1 MEAIA
6 ARDSGA
12 VVLARAAGE
21 VVNVD
26 ATRIVV
32 RVDEDRE
39 GGEPRVD
46 IYSLVKY
53 QRSNQSTCINQRPVA
68 HLGQRVR
75 KGQVL
80 ADGPSTDH
88 GELALGRNVLVAFMP
103 WGGYNFEDA
112 IVISERVVKEDI
124 FTSIHI
130 EEFEVEACDTKQGKE
145 EITRD
150 IPNVG
155 EEALRN
161 LDDSGIIRIGAK
173 VAPGDILVGK
183 ITPKG
188 ETQLSPEEKLLKAI
202 FGEKAGDVRD
212 TSLIV
217 PPGIEGTIVGV
228 RVFARR
234 GAEKDER
241 ARAIEEEDVARIEK
255 DFYDEIKIVEEE
267 RDKKLRSLLV
277 GQRAAV
283 DIEHDQASGVVV
295 GKGEP
300 LTAAFLA
307 NRAGKALLALPITEP
322 GGLHRRIE
330 DIEGAAREQI
340 RVLQAARDEKI
351 AKLRRGDELP
361 PGVIKMVK
369 VYIAMKRKLSV
380 GDKMA
385 GRHGNKGVVSI
396 IVPEEDMP
404 YTEDGTPV
412 DLILNPLG
420 VPSRMNVGQIL
431 ETHLGWAAKQL
442 HWIVATPVFD
452 GATEE
457 DIKTA
462 LRQAG
467 LPEDGRVTLYDG
479 KMGIPF
485 DQKVVVGQIYM
496 MKLHHLVDD
505 KIHAR
510 STGPYSL
517 VTQQP
522 LGGKAQF
529 GGQRLGEMEVWALE
543 AYGAAR
549 TLQEML
555 TVKSDDVVGRTR
567 MYEAIVK
574 GENTLEASLPE
585 SFNVLVKELQSL
597 ALDVELLEAGDVPQ
611 DEQLEEMSE

>member
-12 VVLARAAGE
+12 VVLAKTAGE
-21 VVNVD
+21 IVNVD

-32 RVDEDRE
+32 RVDEDSE

-53 QRSNQSTCINQRPVA
+53 QRSNQSTCINQRPVV
-68 HLGQRVR
+68 HLGQRVQ

-80 ADGPSTDH
+80 ADGPSTDQ

-161 LDDSGIIRIGAK
+161 LDDSGIIRIGSK

-228 RVFARR
+228 RVFSRR

-255 DFYDEIKIVEEE
+255 DFYDEIKIVE
-267 RDKKLRSLLV
+267 
-277 GQRAAV
+277 
-283 DIEHDQASGVVV
+283 
-295 GKGEP
+295 
-300 LTAAFLA
+300 
-307 NRAGKALLALPITEP
+307 
-322 GGLHRRIE
+322 
-330 DIEGAAREQI
+330 
-340 RVLQAARDEKI
+340 
-351 AKLRRGDELP
+351 
-361 PGVIKMVK
+361 
-369 VYIAMKRKLSV
+369 
-380 GDKMA
+380 
-385 GRHGNKGVVSI
+385 
-396 IVPEEDMP
+396 
-404 YTEDGTPV
+404 
-412 DLILNPLG
+412 
-420 VPSRMNVGQIL
+420 
-431 ETHLGWAAKQL
+431 
-442 HWIVATPVFD
+442 
-452 GATEE
+452 
-457 DIKTA
+457 
-462 LRQAG
+462 
-467 LPEDGRVTLYDG
+467 
-479 KMGIPF
+479 
-485 DQKVVVGQIYM
+485 
-496 MKLHHLVDD
+496 
-505 KIHAR
+505 
-510 STGPYSL
+510 
-517 VTQQP
+517 
-522 LGGKAQF
+522 
-529 GGQRLGEMEVWALE
+529 
-543 AYGAAR
+543 
-549 TLQEML
+549 
-555 TVKSDDVVGRTR
+555 
-567 MYEAIVK
+567 
-574 GENTLEASLPE
+574 
-585 SFNVLVKELQSL
+585 
-597 ALDVELLEAGDVPQ
+597 
-611 DEQLEEMSE
+611 